1 MSDRESPSFR
11 APSGTDLARPELL
24 LRRSSWLPA
33 LRAYSR
39 VGAACACPGVTV
51 VCPCSLPYRGCDGHG
66 LLIREEWVD
75 CPAAVVFW
83 ADAEACCK
91 CAVAVL
97 AVARSFLGLGQRI
110 GQGGQPM
117 GVNREQPIG
126 SCDLQDMKHGGRLD
140 DQPQLCVSLC
150 GVLVG

>member
-1 MSDRESPSFR
+1 MAAYATCLFPGWGRMCLSGSDRCLPLFT
-11 APSGTDLARPELL
+11 ALSGMRRARPPDPGGVGGL
-24 LRRSSWLPA
+24 SS
-33 LRAYSR
+33 
-39 VGAACACPGVTV
+39 AA
-51 VCPCSLPYRGCDGHG
+51 
-66 LLIREEWVD
+66 
-75 CPAAVVFW
+75 VFW
-83 ADAEACCK
+83 ADVEACCK

-110 GQGGQPM
+110 RQGGQQM

-140 DQPQLCVSLC
+140 DQPQFCVSLC